1 MLRPLPLHAALA
13 AAVALVVAGCGAR
26 VPGAQSGDE
35 IVLNLPIRSAGPGSL
50 DPVRGSTTYDNQAVS
65 LVYETLLQYK
75 YLAREPGLQLE
86 PLLLESMPERS
97 EDGLT
102 WSFRLR
108 DDVHFAHDECFASE
122 ANPDGAGRRMV
133 AADVFYSWKRI
144 ADKSI
149 DTKSWWLVENMI
161 AGFDEWRR
169 VRNGVRDYLEY
180 ARESEA
186 LRRFHAAKGGDGAMG
201 LEALRAD
208 ATFRV
213 EIAKGASKL
222 LGTDLAAVAEW
233 SEDQRAKWDIE
244 GLPGGLADEVPGA
257 EVAAFCEALLDAHLE
272 TWDLDAPYD
281 FYAADVPGMRVT
293 GEFTFE
299 VELTEP
305 VSSFLYKLAMFQLSV
320 VPREAVEHYGW
331 RLSRHPVGSGPF
343 VLERWQTSLSLEY
356 VRNPNFRV
364 ELYPSE
370 ADPGDEARGLLRDAG
385 KRLPLAD
392 RIRVHCYVQD
402 QPMWLDFRSGLL
414 DYAQVPAE
422 NYEDSINKRTRKLK
436 QKYAEQG
443 ITYHPVPLLDFI
455 FRGFNCDES
464 KNPILGGYSERAINL
479 RRAISLALD
488 LDEFN
493 ETFYNG
499 QNVVYDGMIPPGL
512 AGHPEGGRCD
522 AAFRGPDLAEARRLL
537 AEAGYPNGEGLPR
550 FDYYTSQAA
559 NSQEQGEMMRRQ
571 LAQVGIEINPILLEF
586 AQLIEAIDERKAP
599 IFSFAWGSDYPDGEN
614 NLALFYGPN
623 ASPGSNHYNY
633 ENAEYDRL
641 YERARTMVD
650 SPERTELYETMRD
663 MVLRDAAFSGSMAR
677 TRNYLGTARLE
688 NFKPSEDF
696 WNWPKYL
703 TIDPDAAAETSPATK
718 D

>member
-13 AAVALVVAGCGAR
+13 AAVALVVAGCWAR

-35 IVLNLPIRSAGPGSL
+35 IVLNLPIRSAGPGSF

-75 YLAREPGLQLE
+75 YLQREDGLQLE
-86 PLLLESMPERS
+86 PLLLTSMPERS

-108 DDVHFAHDECFASE
+108 DDIYFSDDECFESE
-122 ANPDGAGRRMV
+122 ENPGGVGRRML
-133 AADVFYSWKRI
+133 ATDVFYSWKRI

-161 AGFDEWRR
+161 AGFDDWRR
-169 VRNGVRDYLEY
+169 VRNGLRDYVEF
-180 ARESEA
+180 ARESA
-186 LRRFHAAKGGDGAMG
+186 RLRRFHAAKHGDDAAA
-201 LEALRAD
+201 LEELRAD
-208 ATFRV
+208 PALRG
-213 EIAKGASKL
+213 ELAAGAAKL
-222 LGTDLAAVAEW
+222 LGAKLPDVAEW
-233 SEDQRAKWDIE
+233 SDERKAGWGIAE
-244 GLPGGLADEVPGA
+244 LPPGFDDA
-257 EVAAFCEALLDAHLE
+257 APPAAVAAFCEELLDSHIE
-272 TWDLDAPYD
+272 TWDLEVPFD

-293 GEFTFE
+293 GELTFE

-320 VPREAVEHYGW
+320 VPREAVEHYDW
-331 RLSRHPVGSGPF
+331 RFSRHPVGSGPF
-343 VLERWQTSLSLEY
+343 LLERWQTSLSLEY
-356 VRNPNFRV
+356 VRNPKFRV

-370 ADPGDEARGLLRDAG
+370 GDSRDEANGLLRDAG

-422 NYEDSINKRTRKLK
+422 NYEDSINKRTRTLK
-436 QKYAEQG
+436 RKYADQG

-464 KNPILGGYSERAINL
+464 KNPILGGYSDRAIKL

-522 AAFRGPDLAEARRLL
+522 AAARGPDLAEARRLL
-537 AEAGYPNGEGLPR
+537 AEAGYPNGEGLPS
-550 FDYYTSQAA
+550 FEYYTSLAA
-559 NSQEQGEMMRRQ
+559 NSQEQSEMMRRQ
-571 LAQVGIEINPILLEF
+571 LAQVGVSINPILLEF
-586 AQLIEAIDERKAP
+586 PQLIEAIDERKAP

-633 ENAEYDRL
+633 ENEEYDRL
-641 YERARTMVD
+641 YERVRTMVD
-650 SPERTELYETMRD
+650 SPERTALYAEMRD
-663 MVLRDAAFSGSMAR
+663 MVLRDAAYSGSMAR
-677 TRNYLGTARLE
+677 TRNYLGTPRLE

-703 TIDPDAAAETSPATK
+703 TIDPDAAASASPSTK